1 MSGGMLRLELSFIN
15 VAPIFPFSS
24 FGEKFF
30 LKENRWMSVFDPSA
44 FHSKY
49 PQHLPNNVCFRTE
62 NIIQSDY
69 SILALF

>member
-1 MSGGMLRLELSFIN
+1 
-15 VAPIFPFSS
+15 
-24 FGEKFF
+24 
-30 LKENRWMSVFDPSA
+30 MSVFDPSA
-44 FHSKY
+44 YHSKY